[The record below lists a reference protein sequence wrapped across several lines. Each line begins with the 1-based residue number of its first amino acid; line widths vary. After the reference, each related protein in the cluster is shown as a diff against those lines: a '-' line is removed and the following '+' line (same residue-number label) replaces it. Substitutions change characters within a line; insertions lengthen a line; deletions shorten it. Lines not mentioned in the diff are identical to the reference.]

1 MQYLSHP
8 QRRPGGESVPT
19 TRTPAEAEPR
29 TFSQALRERSWPL
42 HDVANGAGFINALME
57 GRISRAGYTALV
69 TQHHFVY
76 EALESVAAGMRDDP
90 VAGPFVTDD
99 LTRGPSLRADLAF
112 LLGDADAIDDLEP
125 LPATRRYADRIRET
139 AQWPGGFVAH
149 HYTRYLGDLSGG
161 LAVGT
166 LVARTYGFPAGGDGV
181 RFYRFDAIPKPRPFK
196 DAYRARLDAAPWNPD
211 ERERVIDEVI
221 LAYGMNT
228 EIFTELGAAHPA
240 AG

>member
-1 MQYLSHP
+1 M
-8 QRRPGGESVPT
+8 PT
-19 TRTPAEAEPR
+19 TRTPADAEPR

-42 HDVANGAGFINALME
+42 HDVANGADFINALME
-57 GRISRAGYTALV
+57 GRMSRAGYTALV
-69 TQHHFVY
+69 TQHLFVY

-90 VAGPFVTDD
+90 IAGPFVTDE
-99 LTRGPSLRADLAF
+99 LERVPSLRADLAH
-112 LLGDADAIDDLEP
+112 LLGGADAVDDLEP

-166 LVARTYGFPAGGDGV
+166 LVARAYGLELGGDGV
-181 RFYRFDAIPKPRPFK
+181 RFYHFAQIPKPRPFK

-211 ERERVIDEVI
+211 ERERVIDEVVA
-221 LAYGMNT
+221 AYGMNT
-228 EIFTELGAAHPA
+228 EIFVELGAVHAATPA